1 MDTDGGT
8 TGRGGNAQFEVIRES
23 NKTFPKH
30 IVLGGKSPYDGVHDQ
45 ATTSTTIAVAL
56 RFGGGYR
63 GFVGAVDAAGG
74 RSAGR

>member
-1 MDTDGGT
+1 MDADGET
-8 TGRGGNAQFEVIRES
+8 KGRGQSAQLEVARRS
-23 NKTFPKH
+23 NKTFSMH
-30 IVLGGKSPYDGVHDQ
+30 IVLDGKCPYHGVHDQ

-74 RSAGR
+74 PSAGR